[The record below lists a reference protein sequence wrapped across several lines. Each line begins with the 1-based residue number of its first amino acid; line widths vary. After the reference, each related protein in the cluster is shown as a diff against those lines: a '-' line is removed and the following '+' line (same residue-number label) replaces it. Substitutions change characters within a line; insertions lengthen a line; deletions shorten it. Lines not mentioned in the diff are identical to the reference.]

1 MSAPYRPTFAD
12 RLRRDI
18 VRVRTADDFPLALT
32 HLAPLPAPR
41 DAGRPPVALL
51 VHGFGQNR
59 YLFDMPGRSFAAH
72 LALAGFHVYLLELRG
87 HGLSRVRGGRYATAV
102 IDYAELDLPAA
113 VDAVRARH
121 DGPLALV
128 GHSMGGV
135 TCLVSPDR
143 VKEKC
148 SALVAIAAPTH
159 VGRDAWGTRTVAR
172 VGAGLLRA
180 LGPTKLGGAFD
191 TGRMASVL
199 RHVLP
204 VMDAKLPWP
213 VHIWHPGET
222 ERALLRRYLEIA
234 FEPEPRGVCFD
245 FGRWT
250 RGRVFDRTPGG
261 ESMWSRLRHM
271 TLPALFVAGAEDKLT
286 PPDSVQPGF
295 GLVGSA
301 DKTWRV
307 FGDDGGAK
315 PDLGRY
321 GHIDLLL
328 GQHAPLEVWPFIT
341 TWLRGR
347 MTGL

>member
-18 VRVRTADDFPLALT
+18 VRVRTADDFPLVLT
-32 HLAPLPAPR
+32 HVAPLAHAR
-41 DAGRPPVALL
+41 DAGRLPVALL

-87 HGLSRVRGGRYATAV
+87 HGLSRQHGGRYATAL
-102 IDYAELDLPAA
+102 IDYAEQDLPAA
-113 VDAVRARH
+113 VDVVRSLH

-143 VKEKC
+143 VKEKAN
-148 SALVAIAAPTH
+148 ALVAIAAPTH
-159 VGRDAWGTRTVAR
+159 VGRDAWGTRNLAR
-172 VGAGLLRA
+172 AGGGLLRA
-180 LGPTKLGGAFD
+180 LGPSKLGRAFD
-191 TGRMASVL
+191 TGLMARML

-204 VMDAKLPWP
+204 VMDAPLPWP
-213 VHIWHPGET
+213 IHIWHPGET
-222 ERALLRRYLEIA
+222 ERALLKRYLEIA
-234 FEPEPRGVCFD
+234 FEPEPRGVCLD
-245 FGRWT
+245 FARWT
-250 RGRVFDRTPGG
+250 HGGVFDRTPGG
-261 ESMWSRLRHM
+261 ESMWGRLRRM
-271 TLPALFVAGAEDKLT
+271 TVPALFIAGAQDKLT
-286 PPDSVQPGF
+286 PPDSLQPGF

-307 FGDDGGAK
+307 FGDGVDR
-315 PDLGRY
+315 GRY
-321 GHIDLLL
+321 GHVDLLL
-328 GQHAPLEVWPFIT
+328 GRHAPLEVWPFIA

-347 MTGL
+347 LTGL